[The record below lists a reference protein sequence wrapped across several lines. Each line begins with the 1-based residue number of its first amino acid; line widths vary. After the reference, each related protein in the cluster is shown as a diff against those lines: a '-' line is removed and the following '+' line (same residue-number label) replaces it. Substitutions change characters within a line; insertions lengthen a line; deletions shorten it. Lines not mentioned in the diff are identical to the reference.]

1 MWNKEF
7 KICYFPYIHYPLSP
21 LFSTPILISRKIKI
35 GGNHTDYVNEERVK
49 DLSQENIPSPQKSKN
64 PTTSRLK

>member
-21 LFSTPILISRKIKI
+21 LFSTPILISWKIKI
-35 GGNHTDYVNEERVK
+35 GGNHTDYVNEE
-49 DLSQENIPSPQKSKN
+49 SQRFKSRKYTLPPKIKESHN
-64 PTTSRLK
+64 F